1 MIWASTFRPATD
13 KPFLIDYAMEEN
25 ELVTCFFVCPGTQ
38 YLYTHW
44 QSFYFKFR
52 PKYAVFVEHT
62 KCTSKKQLD
71 DMLKYVLDR
80 GGEGLMI
87 RQPKSKYERTRS
99 HTLLKIKKFYDAEV
113 SEACSLKANNMNIHA
128 YMYKCACTHT
138 YTHIHSFIQGH
149 TNMYT
154 HTPTCIHMHTH
165 MHTPTHS
172 HTLTSTQLTHS
183 PTCSLTRSPTQPLTR
198 SLTHSL
204 THSLPSA
211 CSPHIVADTY
221 VIWI

>member
-1 MIWASTFRPATD
+1 M
-13 KPFLIDYAMEEN
+13 
-25 ELVTCFFVCPGTQ
+25 
-38 YLYTHW
+38 
-44 QSFYFKFR
+44 
-52 PKYAVFVEHT
+52 EHT

-113 SEACSLKANNMNIHA
+113 SEACSLKANNMNIHT

-138 YTHIHSFIQGH
+138 YTRIHSFIHGH

-154 HTPTCIHMHTH
+154 HTPTCIHTHTH

-172 HTLTSTQLTHS
+172 LQLNSPYSLTHLLTHS
-183 PTCSLTRSPTQPLTR
+183 LTHPP
-198 SLTHSL
+198 THSL

-211 CSPHIVADTY
+211 CSPHIVADT
-221 VIWI
+221 

>member
-1 MIWASTFRPATD
+1 M
-13 KPFLIDYAMEEN
+13 
-25 ELVTCFFVCPGTQ
+25 
-38 YLYTHW
+38 
-44 QSFYFKFR
+44 
-52 PKYAVFVEHT
+52 EHT

-113 SEACSLKANNMNIHA
+113 SEACSLKANNMNIHT

-138 YTHIHSFIQGH
+138 YTHIHSFIHGH

-165 MHTPTHS
+165 MPTPTHP
-172 HTLTSTQLTHS
+172 HTLTSTQLNSTY
-183 PTCSLTRSPTQPLTR
+183 SLPHL
-198 SLTHSL
+198 LTHSL
-204 THSLPSA
+204 THPPTHLLTHSLTQSLSHSLPA
-211 CSPHIVADTY
+211 HHTL
-221 VIWI
+221 WQTHNM